1 MTDPRIPA
9 GPREQEP
16 AGPIPP
22 QRDDDHQ
29 ARQLAR
35 TLTAGAWL
43 AGVWEDTNNDDC

>member
-1 MTDPRIPA
+1 MTDPPIPI
-9 GPREQEP
+9 GPPEQEP

-22 QRDDDHQ
+22 QRDHDQQ

-43 AGVWEDTNNDDC
+43 LGAWEDTDDDHC